1 MNTTSRRRA
10 LGIFGAAVAAGP
22 VLAACGKATATAAVP
37 PGNPQQGADTIMII
51 RHAEKPDGSSPAQ
64 GVTADGE
71 QSDGSLTVRG
81 WTRAG
86 ALVELFA
93 PAGGQAVRTGLVRPA
108 AVYAAAPNGDKSQ
121 RPSQTVTPVA
131 ARLGVKLEM
140 PFGKGDEK
148 ALAARLTSL
157 HGATLV
163 SWQHEEIPN
172 IAKHLGAVTPA
183 PPAKWPDE
191 RFDVVWVFTRTA
203 GGWTFGQVPQLLLD
217 GDLDKVIT

>member
-1 MNTTSRRRA
+1 MNTTSRRRV

-37 PGNPQQGADTIMII
+37 AESPQQGADTIMII

-93 PAGGQAVRTGLVRPA
+93 PASGAIRAGLARPA

-131 ARLGVKLEM
+131 ARLGVQLQT
-140 PFGKGDEK
+140 PFAKGDEK
-148 ALAARLTSL
+148 ALAAKLTSL

-163 SWQHEEIPN
+163 SWQHEEIPD
-172 IAKHLGAVTPA
+172 IVQHLGAVTPA

-203 GGWTFGQVPQLLLD
+203 GGWAFSQVPQLLLD